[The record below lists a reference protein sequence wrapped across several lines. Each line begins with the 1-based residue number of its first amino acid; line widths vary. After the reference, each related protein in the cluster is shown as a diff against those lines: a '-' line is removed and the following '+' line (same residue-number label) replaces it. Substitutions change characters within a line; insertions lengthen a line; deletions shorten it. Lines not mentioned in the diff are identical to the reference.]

1 LGRDR
6 KVSGHLMD
14 IKKLRTS
21 SRAPAEQISAERLLA
36 NCIRRHPL
44 NGDGSGLIMDQT
56 RTSHL
61 STEDNSVITM
71 KLRRGF
77 REYRG

>member
-1 LGRDR
+1 MGRDR
-6 KVSGHLMD
+6 KLSGHLMD

-44 NGDGSGLIMDQT
+44 NGDASGLIMDQT

-61 STEDNSVITM
+61 STMDNSVITM